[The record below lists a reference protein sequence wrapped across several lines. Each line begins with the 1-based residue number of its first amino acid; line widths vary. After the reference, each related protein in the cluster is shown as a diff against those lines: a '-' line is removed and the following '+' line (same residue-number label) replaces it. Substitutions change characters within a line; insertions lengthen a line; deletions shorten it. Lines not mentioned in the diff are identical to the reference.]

1 MKKDFS
7 KEERIKSEELMHAVG
22 VKQTEFEKA
31 LIAYFMAIKN
41 ETVKKGERGP
51 IDKDIDTNIKREL
64 KLLKTLIKG
73 RKPVFTSGKKKEMN
87 ARYKAIKEEL
97 NAERQELEGYKKYE
111 KKIELV
117 KYMLKDEF
125 NALFDVDTGIIDNNI
140 EKIELLREGTK
151 LTFKEAMEEWTS
163 HPDFRT
169 DNREW
174 ISTDMNL
181 KQGGKKKKKKKKT
194 RRKSNKNKKKKKK
207 KKKTRTKK

>member
-1 MKKDFS
+1 M
-7 KEERIKSEELMHAVG
+7 
-22 VKQTEFEKA
+22 
-31 LIAYFMAIKN
+31 N
-41 ETVKKGERGP
+41 
-51 IDKDIDTNIKREL
+51 
-64 KLLKTLIKG
+64 KLLILV
-73 RKPVFTSGKKKEMN
+73 KPKLLVRISLNQEKKEMN